1 MEKLNKAIF
10 STLFFSIFATITGVG
25 IVVPLLPV
33 LAHDL
38 GAGGL
43 YIGLI
48 FGAFSISRV
57 FFLPYFGRLSD
68 RKGRKPLI
76 VPGLAAYTLVSVA
89 FLLSDSFHSL
99 IVIRLIQG
107 VASAML
113 LPVIQAY
120 VGDITP
126 KGREGFVMGL
136 FNMSVFLGLSLGP
149 VLGGAINDHFS
160 LDAAFLG
167 MGSLSFFGFLLS
179 LFLLPPTHTERVVQQ
194 KKDPV
199 PWKKLLMEKEISG
212 LFCFRMAYT
221 LCIGVIWG
229 FLPVLADSQLSLS
242 SASIGFLVML
252 GIFISGLIQIPMGW
266 IADRFHKQAMVIFGG
281 AVVSYAVLSYFWA
294 VTFKDMVLASVLF
307 GIGGGI
313 CMPALMATAVM
324 VGERTASM
332 GSVMALLT
340 VAHSLGMLVGSMLA
354 GLLMDLFYLR
364 VAFPVGAV
372 MMIIGTIIFIYWTVR
387 PKALQRPAEP
397 EKIAKPPYNIYDE
410 PVTFHQFPPETHKR
424 NQDPSSLTD

>member
-1 MEKLNKAIF
+1 MKKLNKAIF

-43 YIGLI
+43 YIGMI

-57 FFLPYFGRLSD
+57 LFLPYFGRLSD

-89 FLLSDSFHSL
+89 FLWSNSFHAL
-99 IVIRLIQG
+99 IIIRLIQG

-136 FNMSVFLGLSLGP
+136 FNMSVFFGLSLGP
-149 VLGGAINDHFS
+149 VLGGVINDHFS
-160 LDAAFLG
+160 LDAAFLA

-179 LFLLPPTHTERVVQQ
+179 LFLLPPTQTERVVQQ
-194 KKDPV
+194 KKAPV
-199 PWKKLLMEKEISG
+199 PWKDLLKEKEITG
-212 LFCFRMAYT
+212 LFCFRLAYT

-252 GIFISGLIQIPMGW
+252 GIFISGLIQMPMGW
-266 IADRFHKQAMVIFGG
+266 IADRFYKQAMVIFGG

-294 VTFKDMVLASVLF
+294 DTFNDMVLASVLF

-313 CMPALMATAVM
+313 CMPALMATAVTI
-324 VGERTASM
+324 GGRTASM

-340 VAHSLGMLVGSMLA
+340 VAHSLGMLIGSMLA

-372 MMIIGTIIFIYWTVR
+372 MMLSGTILFIYWTVR
-387 PKALQRPAEP
+387 PKALQYPPKP
-397 EKIAKPPYNIYDE
+397 EKITKPPYNIYDE
-410 PVTFHQFPPETHKR
+410 PLTFHQFPQKNHKR
-424 NQDPSSLTD
+424 NQNPSGLTD